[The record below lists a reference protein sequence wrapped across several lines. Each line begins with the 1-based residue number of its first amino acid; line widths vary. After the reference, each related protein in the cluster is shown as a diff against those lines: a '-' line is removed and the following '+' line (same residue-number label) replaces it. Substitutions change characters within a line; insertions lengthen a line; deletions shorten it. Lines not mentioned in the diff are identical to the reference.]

1 MVNLILINLEKIK
14 LLGIGLN
21 PHLEINIYIYL
32 FSKDTS
38 FSLSWVLLD
47 FEQTVLYSV
56 EGLDKCKMLESI
68 EEKSSKPKS
77 NYAVIG
83 LDLYPTVWLFSL
95 ITSSPSLRWELE
107 LTTINQTFLQQK
119 NLLLD
124 FDLLNIG
131 THYSLS

>member
-1 MVNLILINLEKIK
+1 M
-14 LLGIGLN
+14 
-21 PHLEINIYIYL
+21 
-32 FSKDTS
+32 
-38 FSLSWVLLD
+38 
-47 FEQTVLYSV
+47 LYSV
-56 EGLDKCKMLESI
+56 EGLDKSKMLESI
-68 EEKSSKPKS
+68 EEKSFKPKS

-83 LDLYPTVWLFSL
+83 LDLFPTVWLFSL

-124 FDLLNIG
+124 FDLLDIG